1 MKSTT
6 FLLIISVFLFSCVS
20 SKKYKKSQA
29 DYATLQT
36 QHSQL
41 QGNLNDC
48 NTQKADLTRQNEGL
62 QGQIDALN
70 KQVSLLKE
78 NNTQALK
85 QLEDMSVISA
95 SQAESIK
102 KSMDN
107 IGAKDVY
114 IQSLQEQ
121 MARKDSLNM
130 ALVMN
135 LKGAVGNLDDKDINI
150 KVDKGVVY
158 IDISDKLLFKSGKYE
173 VTDQAKTVLGKV
185 ALVLKNQPDIEF
197 MVEGHTD
204 NVPYSKGVLVDNWDL
219 SCKRAT
225 SVIRILQK
233 QYGLD
238 PAKMSAAGRAEYKPV
253 TSNDTPEGK
262 ASNRRTRIV
271 ILPQLDQ
278 FFKLLENQKIAK
290 LITFIEKSHPPERM
304 AFYFKNC
311 LTSKHNNKRYFC
323 KMGMVKIGLV
333 QMSCTANKEE
343 NLQKAIGKVN
353 EAAKKGAQIICL
365 QELFTS
371 LYFCDEENYDNFKLA
386 EPIPGPS
393 TEALTTGSQR
403 KSSGDHCLFI

>member
-1 MKSTT
+1 MKSTI
-6 FLLIISVFLFSCVS
+6 FLLTISIFLFSCVS

-62 QGQIDALN
+62 QSQIDGLN

-102 KSMDN
+102 KSMEN

-278 FFKLLENQKIAK
+278 FFKLLEQ
-290 LITFIEKSHPPERM
+290 P
-304 AFYFKNC
+304 KN
-311 LTSKHNNKRYFC
+311 S
-323 KMGMVKIGLV
+323 
-333 QMSCTANKEE
+333 
-343 NLQKAIGKVN
+343 
-353 EAAKKGAQIICL
+353 
-365 QELFTS
+365 
-371 LYFCDEENYDNFKLA
+371 
-386 EPIPGPS
+386 
-393 TEALTTGSQR
+393 
-403 KSSGDHCLFI
+403 

>member
-1 MKSTT
+1 MKATISILCIS
-6 FLLIISVFLFSCVS
+6 LLLFSCVS
-20 SKKYKKSQA
+20 SKKFKKSQA

-36 QHSQL
+36 QYSQL
-41 QGNLNDC
+41 QGSLNDC
-48 NTQKADLTRQNEGL
+48 NTQKADLTKQNGDL
-62 QGQIDALN
+62 TSQLDAAN
-70 KQVSLLKE
+70 KQIGLLKE

-135 LKGAVGNLDDKDINI
+135 LKGAVGNLDDQDINI

-173 VTDQAKTVLGKV
+173 VTNQAKTVLGKV

-204 NVPYSKGVLVDNWDL
+204 NVPYKNGQLLDNWDL

-225 SVIRILQK
+225 SVIRILQN

-238 PAKMSAAGRAEYKPV
+238 PAKMAAAGRGEYKPV
-253 TSNDTPEGK
+253 VANDTPEGK
-262 ASNRRTRIV
+262 AANRRTRIV

-278 FFKLLENQKIAK
+278 FFKLLE
-290 LITFIEKSHPPERM
+290 T
-304 AFYFKNC
+304 
-311 LTSKHNNKRYFC
+311 
-323 KMGMVKIGLV
+323 
-333 QMSCTANKEE
+333 
-343 NLQKAIGKVN
+343 
-353 EAAKKGAQIICL
+353 KKG
-365 QELFTS
+365 
-371 LYFCDEENYDNFKLA
+371 
-386 EPIPGPS
+386 
-393 TEALTTGSQR
+393 
-403 KSSGDHCLFI
+403 